1 MPAWRRFSSTGC
13 SRLLKAARKNNI
25 KYAERKT
32 MPMIDA
38 DGCPIHVEVEG
49 PESAPALM
57 LSNSLGT
64 DLSMWT
70 PQAKAFAEKFRL
82 IRYDRR
88 GHGRSGAPKGPY
100 SMERLGRDV
109 LAVLDALKIEKT
121 HWCGLSMGGMVGQWL
136 GAHAPQRMD
145 RMILSNTAC
154 YYADK
159 EIWNGRVK
167 LLREK
172 GLPAIVGGTMERWFT
187 SGFRERAPQT
197 IASMSEILLKTPL
210 EGYIGCC
217 EAIAAMDHREMLAK
231 IKAPVLIIAGKV
243 DPATTVENA
252 EFIRDRVAGS
262 TLALL
267 DAAHISNVEQP
278 EIYTKTALEFLT
290 AR

>member
-1 MPAWRRFSSTGC
+1 
-13 SRLLKAARKNNI
+13 
-25 KYAERKT
+25 
-32 MPMIDA
+32 
-38 DGCPIHVEVEG
+38 
-49 PESAPALM
+49 
-57 LSNSLGT
+57 
-64 DLSMWT
+64 
-70 PQAKAFAEKFRL
+70 
-82 IRYDRR
+82 
-88 GHGRSGAPKGPY
+88 
-100 SMERLGRDV
+100 
-109 LAVLDALKIEKT
+109 
-121 HWCGLSMGGMVGQWL
+121 MG
-136 GAHAPQRMD
+136 

-154 YYADK
+154 HYADK
-159 EIWNGRVK
+159 DIWNGRIT

-217 EAIAAMDHREMLAK
+217 EAVRDMDHREILSK

-278 EIYTKTALEFLT
+278 DVYTKTALDFLT

>member
-1 MPAWRRFSSTGC
+1 
-13 SRLLKAARKNNI
+13 
-25 KYAERKT
+25 

-49 PESAPALM
+49 PQAAPALM

-64 DLSMWT
+64 TLSMWD
-70 PQAKAFAEKFRL
+70 PQAKALAKEFRL

-88 GHGRSGAPKGPY
+88 GHGQSGAPKGPY

-136 GAHAPQRMD
+136 GANAPGRMD
-145 RMILSNTAC
+145 RLILSNTSC

-159 EIWNGRVK
+159 EIWNGRIR

-172 GLPAIVGGTMERWFT
+172 GLAAVVDGTMERWFT
-187 SGFRERAPQT
+187 SRFRENSPQ
-197 IASMSEILLKTPL
+197 IVARMSEILLATPL

-217 EAIAAMDHREMLAK
+217 EAVRDMDHRDILAK
-231 IKAPVLIIAGKV
+231 IKAQTLIIAGSQ

-262 TLALL
+262 KLALI
-267 DAAHISNVEQP
+267 DAAHISNIEQP
-278 EIYTKTALEFLT
+278 EIYTRTVLEFL
-290 AR
+290 R

>member
-1 MPAWRRFSSTGC
+1 
-13 SRLLKAARKNNI
+13 
-25 KYAERKT
+25 

-49 PESAPALM
+49 PAGAPALM
-57 LSNSLGT
+57 LSNSLGA
-64 DLSMWT
+64 DLSMWD
-70 PQAKAFAEKFRL
+70 PQARAFAEKFRL

-121 HWCGLSMGGMVGQWL
+121 HWCGLSIGGMVGQWL
-136 GAHAPQRMD
+136 GANAPGRMD
-145 RMILSNTAC
+145 RIILSNTAC

-159 EIWNGRVK
+159 EIWNGRIK

-172 GLPAIVGGTMERWFT
+172 GLPAVVDGTMERWFT
-187 SGFRERAPQT
+187 KGFRERSPQT
-197 IASMSEILLKTPL
+197 IARMSEILLKTPL

-217 EAIAAMDHREMLAK
+217 EAIAAMDHRELLSR
-231 IKAPVLIIAGKV
+231 IKAPVLIIAGKH

-252 EFIRDRVAGS
+252 EFIRDRIAGS
-262 TLALL
+262 KLAII

-278 EIYTKTALEFLT
+278 DVYKKTALDFLT
-290 AR
+290 A